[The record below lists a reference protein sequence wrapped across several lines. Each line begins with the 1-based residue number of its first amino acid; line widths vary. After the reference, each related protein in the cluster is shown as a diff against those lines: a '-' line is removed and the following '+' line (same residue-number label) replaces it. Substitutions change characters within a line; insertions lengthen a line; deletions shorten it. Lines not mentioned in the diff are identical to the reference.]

1 MIVCVLSHHLQAFLT
16 GAMQNYARKYTIP
29 IDKLVFEFEVL
40 SVDTCDEP
48 PEDGVYIRGL
58 YLDGAKWDRERGVL
72 TQQLPKILYDPM
84 PAIWLK
90 PGNSSPAILNPVNVH
105 T

>member
-1 MIVCVLSHHLQAFLT
+1 
-16 GAMQNYARKYTIP
+16 MQNYARKYTIP
-29 IDKLVFEFEVL
+29 IDQLVFEFEVL
-40 SVDTCDEP
+40 SVDTCESP

-58 YLDGAKWDRERGVL
+58 FLDGAKWDRERGVL

-90 PGNSSPAILNPVNVH
+90 PGTDTYPSTTVP
-105 T
+105 